1 LLDNPR
7 LTSDALIVGEIIACQ
22 VVAALDQF
30 FMLQQLKHSV
40 SAEERLRL
48 SGDLHD
54 GLLQSLST
62 AVLQLETLD
71 TLLAEAP
78 QPVKERVQDLRR
90 LLRTEQRGLRVF
102 IDELKSASTG
112 LKPGGG
118 ALTIPLEAVGERIER
133 HWGLHVEMHTALS
146 EEEIPEPL
154 ARELY
159 FITHE
164 ALVNAARHAHGS
176 TASVELIKRGDQ
188 VHLTVVD
195 NGRGFPFR
203 GRFDHAALRA
213 MQAGPLMLRQRV
225 ESTGGALTIDSSAGG
240 TRPGNHCAARQG
252 ERVRCRFEWC

>member
-1 LLDNPR
+1 
-7 LTSDALIVGEIIACQ
+7 
-22 VVAALDQF
+22 
-30 FMLQQLKHSV
+30 MLQQLKHSV

-118 ALTIPLEAVGERIER
+118 ALTTPLEAVGERIER